1 MEEKMKRIAYVTGA
15 ICIVLILVIIFSVYN
30 QNKNSYKTPTQKT
43 EVKLTTQTIE
53 EKSTQMVTTN
63 LSDKKLNE
71 YMANNYL
78 GSGIVC
84 KKDNYQYTALKQI
97 YYQKPGSDRL
107 ESLISSANPDIRY
120 RNITINDDWIY
131 YIEYKPDWSE
141 PSILYK
147 TKLDGSKR
155 SLVCENIYTYI
166 LYNGYI
172 YYVTNT
178 DYSLCRIGV
187 DGNNKMT
194 LIDGEKGEKPVS
206 KFYIEND
213 RIYLSMGND
222 EYVSYINLDGTN
234 LTKTKLE
241 IGYINAGWIYYTKS
255 INNTPYANICRQN
268 IQSGK
273 SELLIEKV
281 SGSGRFNLF
290 NNNIYY
296 SFEGFEKYVFYDIY
310 CYNIDNKTSKLIY
323 KGSSV
328 SYIEAIDITDDYI
341 YLTGQDFESHYID
354 TVRISLKET
363 KKQER
368 FDEKKM
374 KWVTSTEKI
383 QE

>member
-1 MEEKMKRIAYVTGA
+1 MKRIAYVTGA